1 MYSHCDLY
9 GGEGCGDM
17 PTYLIITVVVLIG
30 MFLYLNRKKL
40 MMGEKSELFKL
51 IGILVAIIGIGIVVP
66 LITKGLF

>member
-9 GGEGCGDM
+9 GGEGCGDV
-17 PTYLIITVVVLIG
+17 PTYLMIIAVVLIG

-40 MMGEKSELFKL
+40 MKGEKSELFKL
-51 IGILVAIIGIGIVVP
+51 VGILVAIIGIGILVP